1 MTEGNPPTLRPG
13 AAAPPLGAA
22 ARVLALALS
31 VVLGGCASAGGASF
45 VPAPDQVPAL
55 EARIQSHPDDTEALT
70 RLGAA
75 YQRDGRLDQAGEVLQ
90 RAVQAD
96 AKAPNAHFV
105 LGLVHDARERYAD
118 AASSYQRYLELA
130 PGSGIRGQVEGRLE
144 LARRNAL
151 RAAIRESL
159 AREQQM
165 AAQPS
170 PATVAVFP
178 FVFSGSDER
187 LRPLGRAMA
196 DMLSTDLAQTDR
208 LTVLE
213 RVQVQA
219 LLDEIELGASGAV
232 DAATAARGGRLLGA
246 GRVVQGQVSG
256 SEARLRLDA
265 AVVQVGAEGQPGTV
279 SQEDAGQRLFE
290 MEKALAFQ
298 VYERM
303 GVSLSP
309 AERERVN
316 RRFTEN
322 LQALLAFGQGLEA
335 SDAGRYAEARSF
347 FQQAAALDPQFQ
359 RATQLAGAAAD
370 LERAAATSASDAAEE
385 VAQASVEAEISEQ
398 VAEVAQQA
406 AAAATRN
413 AAQEAL
419 GTEGVGKAPSTPVSV
434 ILRRPG
440 GDR

>member
-1 MTEGNPPTLRPG
+1 
-13 AAAPPLGAA
+13 
-22 ARVLALALS
+22 
-31 VVLGGCASAGGASF
+31 
-45 VPAPDQVPAL
+45 
-55 EARIQSHPDDTEALT
+55 
-70 RLGAA
+70 
-75 YQRDGRLDQAGEVLQ
+75 
-90 RAVQAD
+90 
-96 AKAPNAHFV
+96 
-105 LGLVHDARERYAD
+105 
-118 AASSYQRYLELA
+118 
-130 PGSGIRGQVEGRLE
+130 
-144 LARRNAL
+144 
-151 RAAIRESL
+151 
-159 AREQQM
+159 
-165 AAQPS
+165 
-170 PATVAVFP
+170 
-178 FVFSGSDER
+178 
-187 LRPLGRAMA
+187 
-196 DMLSTDLAQTDR
+196 MLSTDLAQTDR

-219 LLDEIELGASGAV
+219 LLDEYELGASGVV

-265 AVVQVGAEGQPGTV
+265 AVVQVGGEGQPGTV
-279 SQEDAGQRLFE
+279 SEEDAGQRLFE

-309 AERERVN
+309 TERERVS
-316 RRFTEN
+316 RRLTEN

-335 SDAGRYAEARSF
+335 SDAGRYADARRF
-347 FQQAAALDPQFQ
+347 FQQAATLDPRFQ

-406 AAAATRN
+406 AAAAARN

-419 GTEGVGKAPSTPVSV
+419 GTEGVGKTPAAPLV
-434 ILRRPG
+434 ITLKRPG